1 MEGRLNDPERVSG
14 DQIKEILARKLLPTI
29 QFSKPVTSP
38 VLLKAVDKL
47 CALFGDKLDV
57 RFYAH
62 YSDVFDASILKHL
75 PNVRSL
81 KIDCLM
87 DIVNEDQILELK
99 NLRKLCFGVY
109 NFDRPAFLAD
119 LDLRPLTYFGLFEN
133 RKRNFDLAPLSECE
147 NLETLA
153 LACHTKNISALSALP
168 RLRKLRLSYIK
179 KAQTLDFASS
189 IPKLQSLELILGG
202 RENIDELVH
211 SGLREL
217 EVVRVRALNSLGD
230 LTRFPSLKR
239 LEVGD
244 QLQLRDVSVSETN
257 LEEVIFRNCKNLE
270 RIDGLLD
277 LPGLRR
283 FRTFGTKLDLDAL
296 LNADWPK
303 SMESVDL
310 YSGNFKWEERA
321 REILASKGLQTEI

>member
-1 MEGRLNDPERVSG
+1 MDSLFF
-14 DQIKEILARKLLPTI
+14 IKRDLQANGPIQHHVQAIGNIAFVELLKKTRPKLAGIAFFQKASLLAR
-29 QFSKPVTSP
+29 
-38 VLLKAVDKL
+38 
-47 CALFGDKLDV
+47 
-57 RFYAH
+57 
-62 YSDVFDASILKHL
+62 
-75 PNVRSL
+75 
-81 KIDCLM
+81 
-87 DIVNEDQILELK
+87 
-99 NLRKLCFGVY
+99 
-109 NFDRPAFLAD
+109 
-119 LDLRPLTYFGLFEN
+119 FEN

-147 NLETLA
+147 NLKTLA

-189 IPKLQSLELILGG
+189 IPRLQSLELILGG

-303 SMESVDL
+303 SMVSVDL